1 VQFFQLCAVFLS
13 LPLLGAFRL
22 FAAQVD
28 PFVLGFLFSFCLSFS
43 DRRGEKDWRIIFV
56 VQNFLGVQKTRGASF
71 FGTFFLLFRFR
82 LVVNRSLIL
91 TAIGVRARLL

>member
-28 PFVLGFLFSFCLSFS
+28 PFVLGFLYFP
-43 DRRGEKDWRIIFV
+43 FV
-56 VQNFLGVQKTRGASF
+56 
-71 FGTFFLLFRFR
+71 FRFPTGGGKR
-82 LVVNRSLIL
+82 
-91 TAIGVRARLL
+91 IGELFS